1 MSLYLVRGLDGGVSG
16 GLSGSNSDEDDVLAL
31 LFGVWALEQPMK
43 SRKLVGCRA
52 RKDSMNEIC
61 RSQI

>member
-16 GLSGSNSDEDDVLAL
+16 GLSGSKSDDVLAL
-31 LFGVWALEQPMK
+31 FFWRLALEQPMK

-52 RKDSMNEIC
+52 RKDSMNEIY